1 MGIAFSKIRW
11 KNLLSTGN
19 AFTELDLSTQG
30 TTLIV
35 GENGAGKSTIL
46 DALTFALFGKPFRNI
61 NKPQLVNSITNR
73 EAMVELEFMI
83 GRNHYMIRR
92 GLKPSV
98 FEVYCNDT
106 LLNQEAEMKD
116 YQELLEKKILK
127 TNYKSFCQVVVLGSA
142 SFVPFMQLPTGQRRA
157 IIEDLLDLQVF
168 TVMNTLLKS
177 RVQENQDQIFQN
189 STDQKLVSE
198 KIKMLKDHLSEVRS
212 KSEQFIKEKTATL
225 ESLEFKVSEI
235 LSAKQ
240 TLREQA
246 DELNVDATYVAA
258 LESRLER
265 MRVLRSRMETKV
277 SMLVKDIKFFTDH
290 DSCPTCRQNI
300 NREFSCQIVSQRETE
315 TKEIE
320 AGLQELARKH
330 EQLHAELNKFLDLD
344 KKYDEII
351 TQISHETLRA
361 RMYEDQIKSIQ
372 KEIKDAQH
380 DKDET
385 GDVKVADLETQL
397 NGLTSLYNE
406 LQDDR
411 QVLAAAAA
419 MLKDG
424 GIKTKI
430 VNQYVPIINKLINK
444 YLSEFDLFVEFHLD
458 EQFNETIKSRH
469 RDEFSYSSFSEGE
482 KQKIDLAILF
492 TWRAVAKLRNS
503 LNTNLLILD
512 EVFDSSLDSNAADDL
527 LKILQGLSKDA
538 NVFIISHRDNL
549 HDKFT
554 NTIRFVKHKNF
565 SKLEEVQ

>member
-1 MGIAFSKIRW
+1 MGIAFGKIRW

-61 NKPQLVNSITNR
+61 NKPQLINSITNR
-73 EAMVELEFMI
+73 DALVELEFMI

-92 GLKPSV
+92 GLKPNV
-98 FEVYCNDT
+98 FEVFCNDV
-106 LLNQEAEMKD
+106 LLNQEAEMRD
-116 YQELLEKKILK
+116 YQELLERKILK

-142 SFVPFMQLPTGQRRA
+142 SFVPFMQLPAGQRRS

-198 KIKMLKDHLSEVRS
+198 KIKMLKAHLNEVRS
-212 KSEQFIKEKTATL
+212 KSEQFIREKTVTL
-225 ESLEFKVSEI
+225 ESLESKVTEI
-235 LSAKQ
+235 LNAKR

-246 DELNVDATYVAA
+246 DSLNTDAGQVTA
-258 LESRLER
+258 LKSKLEK
-265 MRVLRSRMETKV
+265 MRALRAQMEAKT
-277 SMLVKDIKFFTDH
+277 SILVKDIKFFTDH

-300 NREFSCQIVSQRETE
+300 DREFSCQIVSQRETE

-320 AGLQELARKH
+320 AGLQKLAEKH
-330 EQLHAELNKFLDLD
+330 EQLHAELNELLALD

-372 KEIKDAQH
+372 KEIEDAQR

-385 GDVKVADLETQL
+385 SDVKVADLETQL

-469 RDEFSYSSFSEGE
+469 RDEFSYASFSEGE

-512 EVFDSSLDSNAADDL
+512 EVFDSSLDGNAADDL
-527 LKILQGLSKDA
+527 LKILQALSKDA

-565 SKLEEVQ
+565 SRLEEVQ

>member
-1 MGIAFSKIRW
+1 
-11 KNLLSTGN
+11 
-19 AFTELDLSTQG
+19 
-30 TTLIV
+30 
-35 GENGAGKSTIL
+35 
-46 DALTFALFGKPFRNI
+46 
-61 NKPQLVNSITNR
+61 
-73 EAMVELEFMI
+73 
-83 GRNHYMIRR
+83 MIRR
-92 GLKPSV
+92 GLKPNV
-98 FEVYCNDT
+98 FEVFCNDV
-106 LLNQEAEMKD
+106 LLNQEAEMRD
-116 YQELLEKKILK
+116 YQELLERKILK

-142 SFVPFMQLPTGQRRA
+142 SFVPFMQLPAGQRRS

-198 KIKMLKDHLSEVRS
+198 KIKMLKAHLNEVRS
-212 KSEQFIKEKTATL
+212 KSEQFIREKTVTL
-225 ESLEFKVSEI
+225 ESLESKVAEI
-235 LSAKQ
+235 LNAKR

-246 DELNVDATYVAA
+246 DGLNTDAGQVTA
-258 LESRLER
+258 LKSKLEK
-265 MRVLRSRMETKV
+265 MRALRAQMEAKT

-300 NREFSCQIVSQRETE
+300 DREFSCQIVSQRETE

-320 AGLQELARKH
+320 AGLQKLAERH
-330 EQLHAELNKFLDLD
+330 EQLHAELNEFLALD
-344 KKYDEII
+344 KKYDDII

-372 KEIKDAQH
+372 KEIEDAQR

-385 GDVKVADLETQL
+385 SDVKVADLETQL

-469 RDEFSYSSFSEGE
+469 RDEFSYASFSEGE

-512 EVFDSSLDSNAADDL
+512 EVMDGSLDSDGIDGL
-527 LKILQGLSKDA
+527 QKILSNKEDT
-538 NVFIISHRDNL
+538 NIIVISHRPEL
-549 HDKFT
+549 KEK
-554 NTIRFVKHKNF
+554 TIFNNVFSFKKNKNF
-565 SKLEEVQ
+565 SQLFVE

>member
-1 MGIAFSKIRW
+1 MGIAFGKIRW

-73 EAMVELEFMI
+73 DALVELEFMI

-92 GLKPSV
+92 GLKPNV
-98 FEVYCNDT
+98 FEVFCNDV
-106 LLNQEAEMKD
+106 LLNQEAEMRD
-116 YQELLEKKILK
+116 YQELLERKILK

-142 SFVPFMQLPTGQRRA
+142 SFVPFMQLPAGQRRS

-198 KIKMLKDHLSEVRS
+198 KIKMLKAHLNEVRS
-212 KSEQFIKEKTATL
+212 KSEQFIREKTVTL
-225 ESLEFKVSEI
+225 ESLESKVTEI
-235 LSAKQ
+235 LNTKR

-246 DELNVDATYVAA
+246 DSLNTDAGQVTA
-258 LESRLER
+258 LKSKLEK
-265 MRVLRSRMETKV
+265 MRALRAQMEAKT

-300 NREFSCQIVSQRETE
+300 DREFSCQIVSQRETE

-320 AGLQELARKH
+320 AGLQKLAERH
-330 EQLHAELNKFLDLD
+330 EQLHAELNELLALD

-372 KEIKDAQH
+372 KEIEDAQR

-385 GDVKVADLETQL
+385 SDVKVADLETQL

-469 RDEFSYSSFSEGE
+469 RDEFSYASFSEGE

-492 TWRAVAKLRNS
+492 TWRTVAKLRNS

-512 EVFDSSLDSNAADDL
+512 EVFDSSLDGNAADDL
-527 LKILQGLSKDA
+527 LKILQALSKDA

-565 SKLEEVQ
+565 SRLEEVQ

>member
-1 MGIAFSKIRW
+1 MRIAFGKIRW

-30 TTLIV
+30 STLIV
-35 GENGAGKSTIL
+35 GDNGAGKSTIL
-46 DALTFALFGKPFRNI
+46 DVLTFALFGKPFRNI
-61 NKPQLVNSITNR
+61 NKPQLINSITNR
-73 EAMVELEFMI
+73 DALVELEFMI

-92 GLKPSV
+92 GLKPNV
-98 FEVYCNDT
+98 FEVFCNDV
-106 LLNQEAEMKD
+106 LLNQEAEMRD
-116 YQELLEKKILK
+116 YQELLERKILK

-142 SFVPFMQLPTGQRRA
+142 SFVPFMQLPAGQRRS
-157 IIEDLLDLQVF
+157 IIEDLLDLQIF

-198 KIKMLKDHLSEVRS
+198 KIKMLKAHLNEVRS
-212 KSEQFIKEKTATL
+212 KSEQFIREKTVTMENL
-225 ESLEFKVSEI
+225 ESKVMDI
-235 LSAKQ
+235 LNAKQ
-240 TLREQA
+240 TLRKQA
-246 DELNVDATYVAA
+246 DDLNTDAGQVTA
-258 LESRLER
+258 LKSKLEK
-265 MRVLRSRMETKV
+265 MRALRAQMEAKT

-300 NREFSCQIVSQRETE
+300 DREFSCQIVSQRETE

-320 AGLQELARKH
+320 AGLQKLAERH
-330 EQLHAELNKFLDLD
+330 EQLHAELNELLALD
-344 KKYDEII
+344 KKYDNII

-372 KEIKDAQH
+372 KEIKDAQR

-411 QVLAAAAA
+411 QVLAAASAL
-419 MLKDG
+419 LKDG

-469 RDEFSYSSFSEGE
+469 RDEFSYASFSEGE

-512 EVFDSSLDSNAADDL
+512 EVFDSSLDGNAADDL
-527 LKILQGLSKDA
+527 LKILQALSKDA

-565 SKLEEVQ
+565 SRLEEVQ